1 MSAYIVRRTLQMLLT
16 LMVFLTLVF
25 FIVRLTGSP
34 AEALAPVDATA
45 EDVQLIERELGLD
58 RPLVVQYALYIK
70 TIFSGSFGTSV
81 KSIRPVGELLLEHG
95 INTLKLA
102 LTALF
107 LGIVGGVPLGVVSAV
122 KRFTP
127 IESVVRFIAVVG
139 LSVPLFWLGIVLMF
153 LVAVRWGLV
162 PAGGMQGPSSFILPG
177 IVMSSG
183 LMAGITRLLRSA
195 LLDVFDS
202 DYVRLAR
209 LKGLSER
216 RVVWKHALRNAMHP
230 VLGFGSVYMALF
242 LTGSVVT
249 ETVFAWPG
257 LGRLMYDSLLLRDF
271 PVLQGTVIVFVAVAL
286 LINLFIDVLYSLL
299 DPRIRL
305 Q

>member
-1 MSAYIVRRTLQMLLT
+1 MLAYIARRALQMLLT

-25 FIVRLTGSP
+25 FIIRLTGSP

-58 RPLVVQYALYIK
+58 RPLIVQYGLYIK

-102 LTALF
+102 VTALF
-107 LGIVGGVPLGVVSAV
+107 LGVVGGVPLGVIGAV

-127 IESVVRFIAVVG
+127 IDSMVRFIAVIG
-139 LSVPLFWLGIVLMF
+139 LSVPLFWLGIVLIF
-153 LVAVRWGLV
+153 LVGVRWGLV
-162 PAGGMQGPSSFILPG
+162 PAGGMYGPSSFILPG
-177 IVMSSG
+177 LVMSSG
-183 LMAGITRLLRSA
+183 LMAGIARLLRSG
-195 LLDVFDS
+195 LLDAFDS

-216 RVVWKHALRNAMHP
+216 RVVWKHAMRNAMNP
-230 VLGFGSVYMALF
+230 VLGFGSVYIALF

-271 PVLQGTVIVFVAVAL
+271 PVLQGTIIVFVAVAL
-286 LINLFIDVLYSLL
+286 LVNLFIDVLYSLL

-305 Q
+305 L

>member
-1 MSAYIVRRTLQMLLT
+1 MSAYITRRALQMLLT
-16 LMVFLTLVF
+16 LIVFLTLVF
-25 FIVRLTGSP
+25 FIIRLTGSP

-58 RPLVVQYALYIK
+58 RPLVVQYGLYLK

-81 KSIRPVGELLLEHG
+81 KSIRPVGELLVEHG
-95 INTLKLA
+95 VNTLKLA
-102 LTALF
+102 LTALC
-107 LGIVGGVPLGVVSAV
+107 LGIVGGVPLGVISAV

-127 IESVVRFIAVVG
+127 IESIVRFIAVVG
-139 LSVPLFWLGIVLMF
+139 LSVPLFWFGIVLIF

-162 PAGGMQGPSSFILPG
+162 PAGGMYGPSSYILPG
-177 IVMSSG
+177 LVMSSG
-183 LMAGITRLLRSA
+183 LMAGITRLLRSG
-195 LLDVFDS
+195 LLDAFDS

-216 RVVWKHALRNAMHP
+216 RVVWKHALRNAMNP
-230 VLGFGSVYMALF
+230 VLGFGSVYIALF

-271 PVLQGTVIVFVAVAL
+271 PVLQGTIIVFVAVAL
-286 LINLFIDVLYSLL
+286 LVNLFIDVLYSLL

>member
-1 MSAYIVRRTLQMLLT
+1 MLAYIARRSLQMLLT

-25 FIVRLTGSP
+25 FIIRLTGSP

-58 RPLVVQYALYIK
+58 RPLIVQYGLYIK

-95 INTLKLA
+95 INTMKLA
-102 LTALF
+102 VTALF
-107 LGIVGGVPLGVVSAV
+107 LGVVGGVPLGVIGAV

-127 IESVVRFIAVVG
+127 IESMVRFIAVIG
-139 LSVPLFWLGIVLMF
+139 LSVPLFWLGIVLIF
-153 LVAVRWGLV
+153 LVGVRWGLV
-162 PAGGMQGPSSFILPG
+162 PAGGMYGPSSFILPG
-177 IVMSSG
+177 LVMSSG
-183 LMAGITRLLRSA
+183 LMAGITRLLRSG
-195 LLDVFDS
+195 LLDAFDS

-216 RVVWKHALRNAMHP
+216 RVVWKHALRNAMNP
-230 VLGFGSVYMALF
+230 VLGFGSVYIALF

-271 PVLQGTVIVFVAVAL
+271 PVLQGTIIVFVAVAL
-286 LINLFIDVLYSLL
+286 LVNLFIDVLYSLL